1 VIHLRSEVPLG
12 LVEILVDDGRRGRR
26 WPWSIRATVTLL
38 DRLVTLMLDLA
49 LAFAM
54 TVPTRR
60 TGSAAIAMRGR

>member
-26 WPWSIRATVTLL
+26 WPIRATITLL